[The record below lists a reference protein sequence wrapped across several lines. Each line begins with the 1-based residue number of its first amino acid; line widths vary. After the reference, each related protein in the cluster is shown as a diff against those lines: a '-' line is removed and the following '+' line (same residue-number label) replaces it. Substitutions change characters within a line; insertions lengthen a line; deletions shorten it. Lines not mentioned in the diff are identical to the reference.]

1 MPIVLGGGLGQIGA
15 SLILMNIALP
25 FLPAGRTALLAYT
38 TPIWVA
44 GLQAVVFRA
53 RPSKREAIALVLGLG
68 GIGLLINPAS
78 IDWRAPG
85 VLVGSGIMLM
95 SAALMGGTILLL
107 RHHRWE
113 GPTLDLI
120 FWETLVALVPLG
132 LLAVAFDAGKP
143 VNWGVQALFCVLYSG
158 ALESA
163 FGYWAS
169 QTIQRALPAM
179 ATSVILL
186 AVPIVGIFT
195 GAVVLG
201 ETISLGDL
209 IGFAVTLTGIVTL
222 SLLASNGQG
231 RHPPKAP
238 AEPVPGN
245 SPASTTP

>member
-1 MPIVLGGGLGQIGA
+1 
-15 SLILMNIALP
+15 
-25 FLPAGRTALLAYT
+25 
-38 TPIWVA
+38 
-44 GLQAVVFRA
+44 
-53 RPSKREAIALVLGLG
+53 
-68 GIGLLINPAS
+68 
-78 IDWRAPG
+78 
-85 VLVGSGIMLM
+85 
-95 SAALMGGTILLL
+95 
-107 RHHRWE
+107 
-113 GPTLDLI
+113 
-120 FWETLVALVPLG
+120 
-132 LLAVAFDAGKP
+132 
-143 VNWGVQALFCVLYSG
+143 
-158 ALESA
+158 
-163 FGYWAS
+163 
-169 QTIQRALPAM
+169 M

>member
-78 IDWRAPG
+78 IDWGAPG
-85 VLVGSGIMLM
+85 VLVGSCIMLM

-169 QTIQRALPAM
+169 QTIQRALPPM

-186 AVPIVGIFT
+186 AVPVVGIFT

-201 ETISLGDL
+201 ETITLGDL
-209 IGFAVTLTGIVTL
+209 VGFAVTLTGIVTL
-222 SLLASNGQG
+222 SLFGKQRAGETSNTQDGG
-231 RHPPKAP
+231 
-238 AEPVPGN
+238 
-245 SPASTTP
+245 